1 MIAIYYLIYL
11 EKELINTKME
21 NHKKG
26 LPLYIGIFAADP
38 KTAIKVVKDNCKQ
51 AILDTLKQTKS

>member
-1 MIAIYYLIYL
+1 
-11 EKELINTKME
+11 ME

-51 AILDTLKQTKS
+51 AILDTLKQTKP